1 MDWNRDRC
9 NVCGSREELVSFYL
23 DVVCLNCRSELK
35 RIAAKKFSELRD
47 VVIYY
52 VKAQARFIH
61 KGECET
67 ASDLLNTL
75 TLDQL
80 NKLSYW
86 LIKMSRIDLF

>member
-9 NVCGSREELVSFYL
+9 NMCGSKEELASFYL
-23 DVVCLNCRSELK
+23 DVACLNCRSELK
-35 RIAAKKFSELRD
+35 RIATKKFSMRRD
-47 VVIYY
+47 VVTYY
-52 VKAQARFIH
+52 INAQARFIH

-67 ASDLLNTL
+67 DSDLLNTL

-86 LIKMSRIDLF
+86 LIKMSRINLL